1 MNFLFAWRYFKSK
14 KSTNAIN
21 LIAWI
26 SVTAIAVGSAALI
39 IILSVFN
46 GFEDLVKGL
55 YSDFYADIRVAP
67 ATGKTFHLNQN
78 QFSKIRSTSGVL
90 GLSAVVEEKAVLMNG
105 DCSSI
110 VYIRGVDD
118 QYTSVSKV
126 SNHIRRGK
134 FELGTAESPKIVVG
148 AGIENAACVDVE
160 RAVGPLTLYMPNRSA
175 NSLNATDA
183 LNAFNVQA
191 VGTFMVQ
198 QDFDN
203 KYIFS
208 NIGFLRFMMDLQAD
222 EFSSL
227 DIKAGAEADNVKKE
241 LQVLLGNQFQVQTR
255 YEQNQSLYTVM
266 QIEKWVIYGI
276 LSLILVVAA
285 FNMIGALT
293 MLVLEKQKDISVLQA
308 MGANTNRIKSIFLS
322 EGMLLAGI
330 GGVSGML
337 LAALICWIQLKFQII
352 KLGGDTFIINYY
364 PVKMVFADF
373 LLVGGTV
380 FIIALLA
387 AYIPSRK
394 ASLQEFSLK
403 S

>member
-21 LIAWI
+21 MIAWI
-26 SVTAIAVGSAALI
+26 SVTAIAVGCAALI
-39 IILSVFN
+39 IVLSVFN
-46 GFEDLVKGL
+46 GFENLVKGL

-67 ATGKTFHLNQN
+67 SSGKTFHLNVD
-78 QFSKIRSTSGVL
+78 QFKKIRSTTGVL
-90 GLSAVVEEKAVLMNG
+90 GLSAIVEEKAVLMNG

-118 QYTSVSKV
+118 QFTSVSKV

-134 FELGTAESPKIVVG
+134 FDLGTSDAPKIVVG
-148 AGIENAACVDVE
+148 AGIENAACIDVE
-160 RAVGPLTLYMPNRSA
+160 RSVAPLTLYMPNRSA
-175 NSLNATDA
+175 KNFVSSDA

-191 VGTFMVQ
+191 VGTFLVQ

-208 NIGFLRFMMDLQAD
+208 NIDFLRFMMDLQND
-222 EFSSL
+222 EYSAL
-227 DIKAGAEADNVKKE
+227 DIKAVAESDKVKKD
-241 LQVLLGNQFQVQTR
+241 LQTLLGNNFLVQTR

-308 MGANTNRIKSIFLS
+308 MGANTNRIKGIFLT
-322 EGMLLAGI
+322 EGILLAGI

-364 PVKMVFADF
+364 PVKMQIGDF
-373 LLVGGTV
+373 VLVGGTV
-380 FIIALLA
+380 FVIAIFA

>member
-134 FELGTAESPKIVVG
+134 FELGTAELPKIVVG

-308 MGANTNRIKSIFLS
+308 MGANTNRIKSIFLT

-337 LAALICWIQLKFQII
+337 LAAMICWIQLKFQII

>member
-26 SVTAIAVGSAALI
+26 SITAIAVGSAALI
-39 IILSVFN
+39 IVLSVFN

-55 YSDFYADIRVAP
+55 YADFYADIRVAP
-67 ATGKTFHLNQN
+67 ATGKTFHLNQG
-78 QFSKIRSTSGVL
+78 QFKKIRSTNGVL
-90 GLSAVVEEKAVLMNG
+90 GLSAIVEEKAVLMNG

-118 QYTSVSKV
+118 QFTSVSKV
-126 SNHIRRGK
+126 ANHIRRGK
-134 FELGTAESPKIVVG
+134 FDVGTADLPKIVVG

-160 RAVGPLTLYMPNRSA
+160 RSVAPLTLYMPNRSA
-175 NSLNATDA
+175 KNFQSTDA
-183 LNAFNVQA
+183 LNAFNVEA
-191 VGTFMVQ
+191 VGTFLVQ

-203 KYIFS
+203 KYVFS
-208 NIGFLRFMMDLQAD
+208 NIGFLRFMMDLQSD
-222 EFSSL
+222 EYSAL
-227 DIKAGAEADNVKKE
+227 DIKAGANADEVKKE
-241 LQVLLGNQFQVQTR
+241 LQILLGNNFQIQTR

-308 MGANTNRIKSIFLS
+308 MGANTHRIKSIFLT

-330 GGVSGML
+330 GGVAGML
-337 LAALICWIQLKFQII
+337 IAATICWLQLKFQII

-380 FIIALLA
+380 FFIAILA